1 MFIEINF
8 AIFTSNVSRGTLFF
22 LFILTD
28 ISCFLSIK
36 LIILYMFHV
45 KLLETI
51 FIIIKNLIK
60 CIFERDA
67 YLIYI
72 ATLKI
77 VYFFMH

>member
-1 MFIEINF
+1 MFVEINF
-8 AIFTSNVSRGTLFF
+8 TILTSNVSRGTLFF
-22 LFILTD
+22 FILTD
-28 ISCFLSIK
+28 ISYFLSIK

-45 KLLETI
+45 KLLEMI

-60 CIFERDA
+60 CIFDRDA

-77 VYFFMH
+77 VCFFMH